1 MDLSFQPSQPLSKSS
16 SSPEL
21 QTLQDIL
28 GDPGDKADVGRLSP
42 EVKARSQSGILDGE
56 SAAWPASGEDSRGQP
71 EGPLPSSS
79 PRSPSGLRP
88 RGYTISDSAPSRRGR
103 RVERDAFKSRATA
116 SNAEKVPGI
125 NPRWASCFRAGL
137 LIPSCRNLVPQL
149 PQAEQA
155 GEGPRLCPRAGWS
168 PWQGGG
174 VGDGQVLCSSLGCG
188 CPGQAFTWVPTVSS
202 LCSFVFLQLYHSP
215 FFGDE
220 SNKPILLPNEV
231 GVASLSCS
239 LLELCGSGEWWG
251 AQLCCSELKLT
262 GGSSLGSLW
271 QPAVTSLGGVA
282 SHGQA
287 SGAQTGLCVP

>member
-1 MDLSFQPSQPLSKSS
+1 M
-16 SSPEL
+16 
-21 QTLQDIL
+21 
-28 GDPGDKADVGRLSP
+28 
-42 EVKARSQSGILDGE
+42 
-56 SAAWPASGEDSRGQP
+56 
-71 EGPLPSSS
+71 
-79 PRSPSGLRP
+79 
-88 RGYTISDSAPSRRGR
+88 
-103 RVERDAFKSRATA
+103 
-116 SNAEKVPGI
+116 
-125 NPRWASCFRAGL
+125 
-137 LIPSCRNLVPQL
+137 PQL

-168 PWQGGG
+168 PWEGGG

-287 SGAQTGLCVP
+287 SGAQTGLCVPQSQSFERSVQLLDQIPSYDTHKIAVLYVGEGQVRLQGQPRCLDRASWASACRGWESGPPTPRGAQHCWVP